1 MYQLKKIVL
10 VPVLLACRLF
20 CFSQDY
26 WQQRVDH
33 TIEAELNPT
42 THTIS
47 AQQVIHYFNNS
58 PDTLPYIYLHIWP
71 NAYKN
76 DHTAFSEQLLRN
88 NRLDFYFSK
97 EENRGYINRLQFSA
111 NNELLEWQEDSL
123 HQDFGKLILQ
133 HPLAPGESVKIIN
146 SFQVKLPFLFSRSGY
161 NKGFYAITQWYP
173 KPAVYDASGWHPMP
187 YLDQGEFYNEFG
199 NYQVRLTVPEGY
211 QIAATGHRESG
222 SVSGK
227 EVVQF
232 SQENCTDFAWFT
244 SKDFLIKTD
253 TIQLAS
259 GKIIQL
265 ASAVLKQ
272 NETYWDNSLA
282 FLKRAITTRSEW
294 LGDYPFSSM
303 TIVDGYQGPG
313 SGGMEY
319 PTITVLNQIRDQ
331 QELDLII
338 AHETGHN
345 WFALAIANN
354 ERQNPWLDEG
364 LNTFYDN
371 RYKNKHYPE
380 TKNKNGFP
388 ANRFPDNLSLALIH
402 GLESIR
408 EDQSPALPS
417 EELTSTNYGLM
428 VYEKTA
434 LQLEQLEE
442 RLGSQRFD
450 ELMHAYVN
458 KHLYRHADSSDW
470 ASSFALPTT
479 FPSDAP
485 LLNVSGRKLKP
496 VFLFSSRQP
505 EKFRYLGI
513 GPAIGYNHYDG
524 LQLGAFFHNYQL
536 PLSRFRFFLAPTYGT
551 GSKELG
557 GIGHISQHWF
567 SSPRYKRN
575 TIDVKEWILGA
586 SLMKVTMDAFKTGTT
601 DLQFSVMKLAPYLRI
616 NFANPSPV
624 SKKESFLQFTSYF
637 FREEFMKTSQV
648 INGSDTFFIDQI
660 NPVNRN
666 LQQLRFFHANHRRLY
681 PYSLEGNIELGNT
694 FSRLAFTA
702 RYFLNYSKPEGGG
715 LQVRFFAGKFIPH
728 GSNTVEKQLTNSRY
742 YLNMTGA
749 NGFEDYTYSNYFAGR
764 NEFTG
769 WKSQQLMMRDGGFKV
784 RTDLLSNKIGRS
796 DNWLTALNLTADIP
810 SNLNPLSKLPVKI
823 PLKLFMDIGT
833 YAGAW
838 EEDQEDGRFLMD
850 AGLQL
855 SLFRNLVNLYIP
867 VVNSKVFRNYH
878 QSTLGEKRFLK
889 TISFSI
895 DIQNLSAKK
904 WLMTQT
910 L

>member
-1 MYQLKKIVL
+1 MYQLKKIFL
-10 VPVLLACRLF
+10 LPVLLACQLPG
-20 CFSQDY
+20 FSQDY

-42 THTIS
+42 THTVS

-58 PDTLPYIYLHIWP
+58 PDTLHYIYLHIWP

-97 EENRGYINRLQFSA
+97 EEDRGYINRLQFA
-111 NNELLEWQEDSL
+111 VNNELLEWQEDSL
-123 HQDFGKLILQ
+123 HQDFGKLILLN
-133 HPLAPGESVKIIN
+133 PLAPGEAVKIVN
-146 SFQVKLPFLFSRSGY
+146 SFQVKLPLLFSRSGHK
-161 NKGFYAITQWYP
+161 NGFYAITQWYP
-173 KPAVYDASGWHPMP
+173 KPAVYDAQGWHPMP

-199 NYQVRLTVPEGY
+199 NYRVRLTVPRGF
-211 QIAATGHRESG
+211 QIAATGQRELGSG
-222 SVSGK
+222 ADK
-227 EVVQF
+227 DVVEF
-232 SQENCTDFAWFT
+232 SQENSTDFAWFV
-244 SKDFLIKTD
+244 SKDFLLQQD
-253 TIQLAS
+253 TVQLAS
-259 GKIIQL
+259 GKIIKL
-265 ASAVLKQ
+265 ESAVLKQ
-272 NETYWDNSLA
+272 NESYWENSLA
-282 FLKRAITTRSEW
+282 YLKRAITTRSAW
-294 LGDYPFSSM
+294 LGDYPYSTM
-303 TIVDGYQGPG
+303 AIVDGYQGPG
-313 SGGMEY
+313 AGGMEY
-319 PTITVLNQIRDQ
+319 PTITVLNQLRDQ
-331 QELDLII
+331 QELDLTI

-345 WFALAIANN
+345 WFALSIANN
-354 ERQNPWLDEG
+354 ERKSPWLDEG
-364 LNTFYDN
+364 LNSFYDN
-371 RYKNKHYPE
+371 RYKKQFYPGV
-380 TKNKNGFP
+380 TAAGFP

-402 GLESIR
+402 GLESIHAA
-408 EDQSPALPS
+408 QSPALPS

-434 LQLEQLEE
+434 LQLEQLEQQ
-442 RLGSQRFD
+442 LGAERFD
-450 ELMHAYVN
+450 ELMRTYVK
-458 KHLYRHADSSDW
+458 KHLYRHADSSDF
-470 ASSFALPTT
+470 ATSFALSTSFPTDE
-479 FPSDAP
+479 S

-505 EKFRYLGI
+505 DKFQYLGI

-524 LQLGAFFHNYQL
+524 LQVGAFLHNYQL

-551 GSKELG
+551 SSKELG

-567 SSPRYKRN
+567 SSHREKR
-575 TIDVKEWILGA
+575 TALPVREWVLGA
-586 SLMKVTMDAFKTGTT
+586 SMMKVTMDAFQAGTT
-601 DLQFSVMKLAPYLRI
+601 DLQFSVLKLAPYLRL
-616 NFANPSPV
+616 NFANPSAL

-637 FREEFMKTSQV
+637 FREEFLKTRQV
-648 INGSDTFFIDQI
+648 IDGTDTSFVDEI

-681 PYSLEGNIELGNT
+681 PYSLDGRIEVGNT
-694 FSRLAFTA
+694 FSRLSFTA
-702 RYFLNYSKPEGGG
+702 QYFLNYPKPEGGG
-715 LQVRFFAGKFIPH
+715 VQVRFFAGKFITH
-728 GSNTVEKQLTNSRY
+728 GANTVEKQLTNSRY

-769 WKSQQLMMRDGGFKV
+769 WKSQQIMMRDGGFKV
-784 RTDLLSNKIGRS
+784 RTDLLSSKVGRS

-810 SNLNPLSKLPVKI
+810 ANLNPLSKLPVKI

-855 SLFRNLVNLYIP
+855 SLFRNLVNIYIP
-867 VVNSKVFRNYH
+867 IVNSKVFRNYH
-878 QSTLGEKRFLK
+878 QSTLGEKRFWK

-895 DIQNLSAKK
+895 DIHNLSAKK
-904 WLMTQT
+904 WLMTQ
-910 L
+910 